1 MSISCLLDV
10 PWLGIKPSAWVC
22 ALTENWTHSL
32 LVYGTMLQPAEPPG
46 QGWSLTLNVNIY
58 ILFTYVYHIYVHLS
72 ISTNMGMFI
81 CNITEHVKYVCEIR
95 SFFAGWTLFLL
106 SSFYHYELNCV
117 VQSCLL
123 PYWQSRASKLQ
134 WVVFLHTPK
143 YPHFFLY
150 WFSQF
155 LMTMFKNI
163 SRNFPFTSFDRFP
176 DSIPIKG
183 I

>member
-1 MSISCLLDV
+1 MDQLPLVCHQ
-10 PWLGIKPSAWVC
+10 LGTWPATQAC
-22 ALTENWTHSL
+22 ALTGNQTHSL

-123 PYWQSRASKLQ
+123 PYWQSRASKSVSYTHLT
-134 WVVFLHTPK
+134 LPTIILPCR
-143 YPHFFLY
+143 
-150 WFSQF
+150 
-155 LMTMFKNI
+155 
-163 SRNFPFTSFDRFP
+163 SRWSPYH
-176 DSIPIKG
+176 
-183 I
+183 